1 MCDQAKLQIACR
13 RHNGNVVIESDTL
26 KKKNV
31 NNEIKECWANVMLKE
46 ISDRESQDAYFNHFL
61 EQNSLKRTAN
71 NQGILW
77 EWGQMPSFHPL
88 VFCD

>member
-1 MCDQAKLQIACR
+1 
-13 RHNGNVVIESDTL
+13 
-26 KKKNV
+26 
-31 NNEIKECWANVMLKE
+31 MLKE
-46 ISDRESQDAYFNHFL
+46 IFDRESQDAYFNHFL

-71 NQGILW
+71 NQGILR